1 MKNTTSP
8 RWVTYAP
15 PTQTPPLFEAIE
27 TDNLNLYEIANGVHQ
42 KFSREARNKK
52 IDLILNTGLESI
64 DGDRSEFDFTGN
76 RLEVSTMI
84 SQMVKNALAQT
95 LEGSIEIFIQNKTDH
110 FVIEVND
117 TGIGIHPDQKITFV
131 ETEYRGKQCKI
142 TFVQDPTTSL
152 ASIAEQLDLC
162 EAELK
167 IQVIEG
173 KGMKRR
179 LTLPKTAAKISTEIT
194 ADYAVAF

>member
-1 MKNTTSP
+1 MKNTISP

-27 TDNLNLYEIANGVHQ
+27 ADDLNLYEIAEEVHND
-42 KFSREARNKK
+42 FAREARNKK
-52 IDLILNTGLESI
+52 IQLILNAGPENM
-64 DGDRSEFDFTGN
+64 DDDRSEFDFSGN
-76 RLEVSTMI
+76 RLEIYTII
-84 SQMVKNALAQT
+84 SQLMKNALAQT
-95 LEGSIEIFIQNKTDH
+95 LEGSIEIFIQNRADH
-110 FVIEVND
+110 FIIEVND

-131 ETEYRGKQCKI
+131 ETEYRGKHCKI
-142 TFVQDPTTSL
+142 TFVQDPSTSL

-162 EAELK
+162 EAELQ
-167 IQVIEG
+167 IQVNEG
-173 KGMKRR
+173 HGMKRR